1 MFQYRQALVRLRAGD
16 SERDIARS
24 GLMGRQKLAAVREL
38 AQARGWLDPSHEMPD
53 EALICAA
60 LGERRRA
67 ASTISSVQPWRELV
81 AQWRAAGVQ
90 GKAIHAALVRRMA
103 TAAATPRWRGCGWTC
118 AGSSGRT

>member
-38 AQARGWLDPSHEMPD
+38 AQARGWLDPSHELPD
-53 EALICAA
+53 EALIRAA

-67 ASTISSVQPWRELV
+67 ASTVSSVQSWRELV
-81 AQWRAAGVQ
+81 KG
-90 GKAIHAALVRRMA
+90 RRIF
-103 TAAATPRWRGCGWTC
+103 PSRGCG
-118 AGSSGRT
+118 GKLGRVKQRVRGFCDARWGCRIPARF